1 VEAGVGGGRGRWR
14 PGVCIGR
21 RTRGSTGALF
31 SRGGHPPPVVG
42 SVEVINQSVRAGGS
56 TGLVGGVGCRR
67 AGRPRGR
74 AVDLAALWVQF
85 GALLTDPWGTGHG
98 PRAGGVA
105 DRQPGARRAH
115 RRGARHRLRAD
126 AGAVAARMDGV
137 VREKCTVGAW
147 RSTARR
153 RGGGRPGW
161 TASRFLSPDRA
172 AVRLT
177 EMPALT
183 GIPQHP
189 AGLPYPRATARAW
202 RGVQAAETVL
212 PGLKI
217 PSGSSARLIACII
230 STAAS
235 PCSARRN
242 LALP

>member
-126 AGAVAARMDGV
+126 AGVAARMDGV

-153 RGGGRPGW
+153 RGGGGGPDGRRRDSCRPTGPPW
-161 TASRFLSPDRA
+161 VSPRC
-172 AVRLT
+172 
-177 EMPALT
+177 PALT

-189 AGLPYPRATARAW
+189 AGLPYPRATVRAR